1 MSKTVK
7 YILIIVLVLAALWAA
22 VFFIKSNSKSAITY
36 ETQKPFISNIIK
48 KTVATGKVVPEDE
61 VEIKP
66 QISGIIEKIY
76 LEEGVKVKAG
86 DLIAKIKIVPNEQ
99 SLNQS
104 RGRVRNA
111 EIALN
116 NVKIEYNRN
125 KALFDK
131 GVISSQDFNSLQLQF
146 DQSTQEL
153 SNARADYQIIRK
165 GSAGGSASANTNI
178 RATVAG
184 TILEI
189 PVEEGDQVIQSN
201 NFNDGTTIAS
211 IADLTK
217 MIFEGKVDEGEVGK
231 LKVGT
236 PLKITLGAIEGAE
249 LEAKLKF
256 IAPKGV
262 EETGAVQFKI
272 EGDVEVQDSL
282 FIRAGYSANASIVLE
297 KKDDILVVPEALLQ
311 FDKKTSKPYVEL
323 SVGDQ
328 KWERRDIEI
337 GISDGVNAEIISGLT
352 EEDEIKQWNKT
363 EPIKK
368 GEGEEDEE
376 GEGESEEDTDE
387 SED

>member
-1 MSKTVK
+1 MNK
-7 YILIIVLVLAALWAA
+7 YLKYALIALLVIAALWAA
-22 VFFIKSNSKSAITY
+22 VFFIKSNSKSVINY
-36 ETQKPFISNIIK
+36 ETQKPFISSIEK
-48 KTVATGKVVPEDE
+48 KTVATGKVIPEDE

-76 LEEGVKVKAG
+76 LEEGAEVKAG

-99 SLNQS
+99 SLNS
-104 RGRVRNA
+104 ARGRVRNA
-111 EIALN
+111 ELALN
-116 NVKIEYNRN
+116 NSKIEYDRN

-131 GVISSQDFNSLQLQF
+131 GVISSQDFNTLQLNY
-146 DQSTQEL
+146 DQAKQEL
-153 SNARADYQIIRK
+153 SNSQADFQIIRK

-236 PLKITLGAIEGAE
+236 PLKISLGAIEGLE
-249 LEAKLKF
+249 LDAILRF

-262 EETGAVQFKI
+262 EDTGAVQFKI
-272 EGDVEVQDSL
+272 EGNVEVKDDVL
-282 FIRAGYSANASIVLE
+282 IRAGYSANASIVLE
-297 KKDDILVVPEALLQ
+297 KKDDILVIPEALLQ
-311 FDKKTSKPYVEL
+311 FDKKTNKPYVEIA
-323 SVGDQ
+323 VGTASDQ
-328 KWERRDIEI
+328 KFERRDIEV
-337 GISDGVNAEIISGLT
+337 GISDGVNIEIVSGLT
-352 EEDEIKQWNKT
+352 EEDSVKQWNKT
-363 EPIKK
+363 EPIKIGEEEGK
-368 GEGEEDEE
+368 EGETEADEDK
-376 GEGESEEDTDE
+376 
-387 SED
+387 

>member
-1 MSKTVK
+1 MNKIVK
-7 YILIIVLVLAALWAA
+7 YILIGLLVLGAIWAAL
-22 VFFIKSNSKSAITY
+22 FFIKSNSKSAITY
-36 ETQKPFISNIIK
+36 ETSKPFISSIEK

-66 QISGIIEKIY
+66 QISGIIEEIY
-76 LEEGVKVKAG
+76 LEEGAKVKAG
-86 DLIAKIKIVPNEQ
+86 DLIALIKVVPNEQ

-111 EIALN
+111 ELALD
-116 NVKIEYNRN
+116 NVKIEFDRN
-125 KALFDK
+125 KSLFDK
-131 GVISSQDFNSLQLQF
+131 GVISSQDFNKLQLQYN
-146 DQSTQEL
+146 QALQEL
-153 SNARADYQIIRK
+153 KNAKADYQIIRV
-165 GSAGGSASANTNI
+165 GSAGGSSSANTNI
-178 RATVAG
+178 RATVPG

-236 PLKITLGAIEGAE
+236 PLKISLGAIEGVE
-249 LEAKLKF
+249 LNARLRF
-256 IAPKGV
+256 IAPKGI

-272 EGDVEVQDSL
+272 EGDVEVNDEV

-297 KKDDILVVPEALLQ
+297 KKDSILVISEALLQ
-311 FDKKTSKPYVEL
+311 FDKKTDEPYVEIAI
-323 SVGDQ
+323 GNTDDQ
-328 KWERRDIEI
+328 KFERRDIEI
-337 GISDGVNAEIISGLT
+337 GISDGLNVEIVSGLT
-352 EEDEIKQWNKT
+352 KDDEVKQWNKT

-368 GEGEEDEE
+368 GDEDEDE
-376 GEGESEEDTDE
+376 DKESEEDS
-387 SED
+387 SEE

>member
-1 MSKTVK
+1 MNKTVK
-7 YILIIVLVLAALWAA
+7 YILIAVLVLAALWAA
-22 VFFIKSNSKSAITY
+22 VFFIKSNSKSSITY
-36 ETQKPFISNIIK
+36 ETQKPFVSSIEK

-76 LEEGVKVKAG
+76 LEEGSKVNAG

-116 NVKIEYNRN
+116 NTTIEYNRN
-125 KALFDK
+125 KSLFDK
-131 GVISSQDFNSLQLQF
+131 GVIASQDFNNLQLQM
-146 DQSTQEL
+146 DQAKQEL

-236 PLKITLGAIEGAE
+236 PLKISLGAVEGAE
-249 LEAKLKF
+249 LDAKLKF

-272 EGDVEVQDSL
+272 EGDVEVKDDV

-297 KKDDILVVPEALLQ
+297 KKDSILVISEALLQ
-311 FDKKTSKPYVEL
+311 FDKETDEPYVEL
-323 SVGDQ
+323 AVGSVDEQ
-328 KWERRDIEI
+328 KWERKDIEI
-337 GISDGVNAEIISGLT
+337 GISDGVNVEVVSGLS
-352 EEDEIKQWNKT
+352 ESDEIKQWNKT

-368 GEGEEDEE
+368 GDEEEE
-376 GEGESEEDTDE
+376 GEGTDVETED
-387 SED
+387 

>member
-1 MSKTVK
+1 MNKIVK
-7 YILIIVLVLAALWAA
+7 YVLIALLILAVLWAA
-22 VFFIKSNSKSAITY
+22 MFFIKSNSKGAITY
-36 ETQKPFISNIIK
+36 ETQKPFISSIVK
-48 KTVATGKVVPEDE
+48 KTVATGKVIPEDE

-66 QISGIIEKIY
+66 QISGIIDKIY
-76 LEEGVKVKAG
+76 LEEGAKVKSG

-99 SLNQS
+99 ALNQA

-116 NVKIEYNRN
+116 NTKIEYNRN
-125 KALFDK
+125 KAIFDK
-131 GVISSQDFNSLQLQF
+131 GVISSQDFNNLQLRL
-146 DQSTQEL
+146 DQAEQEL
-153 SNARADYQIIRK
+153 SNSRADYQIIRK

-184 TILEI
+184 TLLEI

-201 NFNDGTTIAS
+201 NFNDGTTIAT

-236 PLKITLGAIEGAE
+236 PLKISLGAIQDAE
-249 LEAKLKF
+249 LDAKLKF
-256 IAPKGV
+256 IAPKGI

-272 EGDVEVQDSL
+272 EGDVEIKDDI

-297 KKDDILVVPEALLQ
+297 KKDSILVLPEALLQ
-311 FDKKTSKPYVEL
+311 YDKATNKPYVEIAT
-323 SVGDQ
+323 GDQ
-328 KWERRDIEI
+328 KFERKDIEI
-337 GISDGVNAEIISGLT
+337 GISDGINVEILSGVT

-363 EPIKK
+363 EPIKR
-368 GEGEEDEE
+368 GEGEE
-376 GEGESEEDTDE
+376 GENEDGEESEE
-387 SED
+387 

>member
-1 MSKTVK
+1 MNKIVK
-7 YILIIVLVLAALWAA
+7 YVLIALLVLGALWAA

-36 ETQKPFISNIIK
+36 ETQKPFISSIER
-48 KTVATGKVVPEDE
+48 KTVATGKVIPEDE

-99 SLNQS
+99 SLNQA

-116 NVKIEYNRN
+116 NTKIEYNRN

-131 GVISSQDFNSLQLQF
+131 GVISSQDFNNLQLQL
-146 DQSTQEL
+146 DQAEQEL
-153 SNARADYQIIRK
+153 SNSQADYQIIRR
-165 GSAGGSASANTNI
+165 GSAGGSATANTNI

-201 NFNDGTTIAS
+201 NFNDGTTIAT
-211 IADLTK
+211 IADLSK

-236 PLKITLGAIEGAE
+236 PLKISLGAIEGAE
-249 LEAKLKF
+249 LDAKLKF
-256 IAPKGV
+256 IAPKGI

-272 EGDVEVQDSL
+272 EGDVEVSDDI

-297 KKDDILVVPEALLQ
+297 RKDDILVISEALLQ
-311 FDKKTSKPYVEL
+311 FDKDTSKPFVEVATG
-323 SVGDQ
+323 SIEEQ
-328 KWERRDIEI
+328 KFERKDIEI
-337 GISDGVNAEIISGLT
+337 GISDGVNVEIVSGLT
-352 EEDEIKQWNKT
+352 EEDSVKEWNKT

-368 GEGEEDEE
+368 GDEEDEE
-376 GEGESEEDTDE
+376 NEETE
-387 SED
+387 E